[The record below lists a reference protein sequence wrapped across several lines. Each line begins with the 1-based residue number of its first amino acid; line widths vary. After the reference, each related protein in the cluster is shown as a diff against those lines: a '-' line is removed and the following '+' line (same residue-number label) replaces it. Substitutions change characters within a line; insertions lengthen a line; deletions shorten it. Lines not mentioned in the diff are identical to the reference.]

1 MVVGCTNPV
10 LLQMLGLQCL
20 SAAFSLISAF
30 RGLAAMLGPPMAGIL
45 VDHSNQIVLAIYMA
59 ALVRMS
65 SALMAL
71 VTQMVNIRCTRRQ
84 QYIQLD

>member
-30 RGLAAMLGPPMAGIL
+30 RGLAVMLGPPMAGVL
-45 VDHSNQIVLAIYMA
+45 VDHTNQTVLAIYMA
-59 ALVRMS
+59 ALVLMS
-65 SALMAL
+65 GGLMAM
-71 VTQMVNIRCTRRQ
+71 VTKVVDIRYTRRQ